1 MADAPL
7 CLARARLRAY
17 LCARRF
23 GLWCNTFAWVWRKA
37 PWLVVAWVVASR
49 ARSRVTARR
58 PIKTSSYKTLQSA
71 ALRATIAS
79 VEDRTAVGSGLTVK
93 YLVTFDGGERALF
106 KPLRSAFTRV
116 GRKGESPHLEE
127 PLGEVAASA
136 VAAALGVAGAG
147 RYDALVSCS
156 TMFWMGFPGDADD
169 EPLGADEKEL
179 GAACLRG
186 LAAAVL
192 KPRAVALVMT
202 AGWYDW
208 GHAFDEA
215 IRGELLRDWLVLR
228 RGCMVF
234 HARSSGE
241 LVDLPFYCHLKSFRP
256 IPPETERVILD
267 EVELAMDYNDV
278 APELRDATRL
288 VSVAPTFEKY
298 LDRCGAGPF
307 WLIRHDPPAAQRAV
321 AESDLF

>member
-1 MADAPL
+1 
-7 CLARARLRAY
+7 
-17 LCARRF
+17 
-23 GLWCNTFAWVWRKA
+23 
-37 PWLVVAWVVASR
+37 
-49 ARSRVTARR
+49 
-58 PIKTSSYKTLQSA
+58 
-71 ALRATIAS
+71 
-79 VEDRTAVGSGLTVK
+79 
-93 YLVTFDGGERALF
+93 
-106 KPLRSAFTRV
+106 
-116 GRKGESPHLEE
+116 
-127 PLGEVAASA
+127 
-136 VAAALGVAGAG
+136 
-147 RYDALVSCS
+147 
-156 TMFWMGFPGDADD
+156 MFWMGFPGDADD

-307 WLIRHDPPAAQRAV
+307 WLIRHDPPAAQQAV